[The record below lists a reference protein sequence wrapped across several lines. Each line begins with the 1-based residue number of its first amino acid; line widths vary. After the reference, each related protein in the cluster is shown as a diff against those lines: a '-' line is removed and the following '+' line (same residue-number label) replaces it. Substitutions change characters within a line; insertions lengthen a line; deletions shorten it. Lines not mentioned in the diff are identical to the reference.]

1 MDYFAARTW
10 PGSDMN
16 AMLVWMGETGGTGAD
31 AATHF
36 LTNYGDTWKPWVDAD
51 IAATVEA
58 SL

>member
-1 MDYFAARTW
+1 MDYFAARVW

-36 LTNYGDTWKPWVDAD
+36 LTNYRDTWTPWVDAD

>member
-1 MDYFAARTW
+1 
-10 PGSDMN
+10 
-16 AMLVWMGETGGTGAD
+16 MLVWMGETGGTGAD

-36 LTNYGDTWKPWVDAD
+36 LTNYGDTWKPWVSDD